1 MGHEREGRLPR
12 SKTWRTVVG
21 SLASAAIDPD
31 VTGQVASNTLNNVRE
46 RLDRIE
52 LDPGVTAAFEY
63 LLALAAKGKSANSTT
78 RVSNTPELGDN
89 PATLRLAAAA
99 SEWVDQHVGSP
110 EYGTIAKQA
119 LADTIANW
127 TTAKDD
133 QMDLFGVKPTVSERW
148 QAASSAGGFSEV
160 SRLFFARFTERYLN
174 YFLEREASAS
184 IGSIDA
190 RNAFAQNLHVHVNE
204 VSKHAFETSKI
215 TQSFAAGWYNRHATE
230 DFPSTAKVRGFMR
243 LAFQKI
249 REELRRE
256 SLSE

>member
-1 MGHEREGRLPR
+1 M
-12 SKTWRTVVG
+12 VG
-21 SLASAAIDPD
+21 SLAPAAFDTE
-31 VTGQVASNTLNNVRE
+31 VTGQVASNTLTNVRD

-63 LLALAAKGKSANSTT
+63 LLALAAKGKSPDSTT
-78 RVSNTPELGDN
+78 RVSNTPELGSN

-99 SEWVDQHVGSP
+99 VEWVDQHMGSP
-110 EYGTIAKQA
+110 EYGAIAKQA
-119 LADTIANW
+119 LADTIAKW
-127 TTAKDD
+127 TTAKNE
-133 QMDLFGVKPTVSERW
+133 QTDLFGGKPTARDRW
-148 QAASSAGGFSEV
+148 EAASNGAGFSEV

-174 YFLEREASAS
+174 YFLEREASAA

-190 RNAFAQNLHVHVNE
+190 RNAFAQNLHTHVNE

-230 DFPSTAKVRGFMR
+230 DFPSSAKVRGFMR

-256 SLSE
+256 GLSE